1 MAEGSEKDL
10 AAIDDCHGARVELG
24 AGETLGSGPAPV
36 VAHVL
41 TICKGNKV

>member
-1 MAEGSEKDL
+1 MAEGGEEDL
-10 AAIDDCHGARVELG
+10 AAIDDRHGARVELG

-41 TICKGNKV
+41 TICERNKV